1 MISQLPIEFS
11 RPVEVPDAG
20 TQCGVLLRAFKR
32 GESLTVAEALTRYGV
47 FALSQRCGDLR
58 RNGWPVKS
66 EFVTLPSGATVK
78 RYWMET

>member
-1 MISQLPIEFS
+1 MSAQLSIEFS

-47 FALSQRCGDLR
+47 YALSQRVGELK
-58 RNGWPVKS
+58 RNGWPIKS
-66 EFVTLPSGATVK
+66 EMVTLPSGARVA
-78 RYWMET
+78 RYWMAT

>member
-78 RYWMET
+78 RYWMAP